1 MGKNSYI
8 DWGQHI
14 TMNYAQNLRKCPN
27 KAKQTTFRIF
37 QNSER
42 SLVMHFHKTVY
53 LCISYFIGP
62 LPRKKGVTK
71 FFSCGKQFFV
81 EEVLKTVKNQFKTI
95 KIALCAHF
103 FV

>member
-1 MGKNSYI
+1 M

-42 SLVMHFHKTVY
+42 NLVMHFHKTVY
-53 LCISYFIGP
+53 RYILSFHWATGT
-62 LPRKKGVTK
+62 KKRGYQIFCQWQA
-71 FFSCGKQFFV
+71 FFCFGGTENF
-81 EEVLKTVKNQFKTI
+81 
-95 KIALCAHF
+95 
-103 FV
+103 